1 MAKES
6 SSIKIKREVHT
17 AAHQKTPIRFQEYGV
32 EIFIS
37 ITTKSGLKK
46 AIKKGLIFIDGQC
59 ASTATYITG
68 GESIILYDHPDLDNK
83 KIAKINL
90 DICYEDD
97 YLAIIN
103 KPAGILVSGN
113 KLKTITN
120 ALPYN
125 LKKSADKDALA
136 HPQPVHR
143 LDFPTSGLLLIAKT
157 NHAVIELNRMFEKR
171 QIKKVYHAIA
181 VGNMKKHGKVDT
193 LINDKEA
200 FTEYQ
205 VLSTIESDKFQKLNL
220 IRLFPTTGRRHQLR
234 IHFSSIGNPIL
245 GDSIYGN
252 DLSRESKNSLYLQ
265 ASSLEFR
272 HPETKKMLTIEA
284 KLPAKFIKIFR
295 SIKN

>member
-6 SSIKIKREVHT
+6 SSIRIKREVHT
-17 AAHQKTPIRFQEYGV
+17 ATHQKTPIRFQEYGV

-46 AIKKGLIFIDGQC
+46 AIKKGLIFINGQC

-68 GESIILYDHPDLDNK
+68 GESIILYEHPVHDIK
-83 KIAKINL
+83 KMAKIKL

-125 LKKSADKDALA
+125 LKKSADKDDLA

-171 QIKKVYHAIA
+171 QIKKVYHAITM
-181 VGNMKKHGKVDT
+181 GTMKKHGKVDT
-193 LINDKEA
+193 IIDDKEA

-205 VLSTIESDKFQKLNL
+205 VLSTIESDKFKKLNL
-220 IRLFPTTGRRHQLR
+220 IKLYPTTGRRHQIR
-234 IHFSSIGNPIL
+234 IHLSSIGHPIL
-245 GDSIYGN
+245 GDALYGN
-252 DLSRESKNSLYLQ
+252 DLNREFKNSLYLH

-272 HPETKKMLTIEA
+272 HPITEKMLTIEA
-284 KLPAKFIKIFR
+284 KLPAKFIKIFS